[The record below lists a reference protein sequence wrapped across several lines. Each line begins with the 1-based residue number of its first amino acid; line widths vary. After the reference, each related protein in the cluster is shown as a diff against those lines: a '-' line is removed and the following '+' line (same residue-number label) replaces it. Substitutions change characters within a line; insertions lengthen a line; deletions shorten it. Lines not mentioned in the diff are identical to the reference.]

1 MTFSDRSGDFV
12 ATAHSLSG
20 PLRHLGDLGFTGSYT
35 SLFKLPTWVPRKFIF
50 SQNTTSAGTVVAP
63 SVLWLTA
70 FQLQASKALHVLYT
84 PAERIR
90 VGFCFFYTLCVYHSG
105 TLIGHKH
112 SQEQLIYKHASSQVS
127 ELWMFCPIERAQSWA
142 AFLLI
147 SWVDAFASLH
157 SFFFFF
163 CQYFESIFFSFHCY
177 IHLYFANVIYFLFF
191 LLRVT
196 ELFFGS

>member
-20 PLRHLGDLGFTGSYT
+20 PLGDLGFTGSYT
-35 SLFKLPTWVPRKFIF
+35 SLFKLPTWVPWKFIF

-84 PAERIR
+84 PAERIW
-90 VGFCFFYTLCVYHSG
+90 VGFFYTLCVYHSG

-147 SWVDAFASLH
+147 SWVNAFASLH
-157 SFFFFF
+157 SFFFGPIFKF
-163 CQYFESIFFSFHCY
+163 HFLFLPLLHSFICCQCHFFSSF
-177 IHLYFANVIYFLFF
+177 
-191 LLRVT
+191 
-196 ELFFGS
+196 